1 MSKERLQ
8 AFTDAVLAIIMTI
21 LVLELEAPK
30 EMSFAGF
37 WELRESFFSYAVSF
51 FWIGAMWVT
60 NHNGGH
66 YVRKIRLSTV
76 WWTVVTSFFASLFP
90 YTTSLVDS
98 HFNNSFAQ
106 GLYGIVVLLVS
117 ISKVM
122 ESRSLVL
129 ADPDNKTLA
138 QSGLIANRGIWW
150 DLTVKVLGFILSVTV
165 FAPAMMIS
173 VLLTLIV
180 FVIPAQVTMARQL
193 N

>member
-1 MSKERLQ
+1 
-8 AFTDAVLAIIMTI
+8 
-21 LVLELEAPK
+21 
-30 EMSFAGF
+30 
-37 WELRESFFSYAVSF
+37 
-51 FWIGAMWVT
+51 MWVT
-60 NHNGGH
+60 NHNEGH